1 MAQKR
6 ASEDA
11 LSVGTEHACEALERP
26 SSLEEFDSAIFRTA
40 PTRANDGLTINGP
53 FHCGRSAAT
62 HLGNSLDRL
71 RD

>member
-26 SSLEEFDSAIFRTA
+26 SSLEEFDSSIFRTV
-40 PTRANDGLTINGP
+40 PTRAKT
-53 FHCGRSAAT
+53 T
-62 HLGNSLDRL
+62 
-71 RD
+71 